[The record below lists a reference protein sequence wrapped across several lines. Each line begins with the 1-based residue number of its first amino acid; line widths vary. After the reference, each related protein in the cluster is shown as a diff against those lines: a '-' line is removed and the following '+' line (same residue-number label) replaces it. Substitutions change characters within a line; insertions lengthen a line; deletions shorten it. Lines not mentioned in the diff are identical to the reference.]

1 MSESAPIGVQAIL
14 EKKKKYLV
22 PCTYHFYKSPPQM
35 VRGEGVFLY
44 DDGGRKYMD
53 LYCGVSVNAL
63 GHCHPELTEAICKQ
77 VQTLQHT
84 TTIYLTEQIVN
95 LAEAL
100 ASVYPGDIQRTFF
113 CASGSEANEGA
124 ALLATLF
131 TGRSEF
137 LAFQN
142 GLHGRTKLGM
152 SLTGLSFWRTDPNP
166 VGGVTFVP
174 PPHCAKCP
182 FGQKYGSC
190 KFECVQAVERAIST
204 STSGKP
210 AAMFVEPIQGNGG
223 IVAPPPEYFAKLKGV
238 LNQYGMLLIADE
250 VQTGFGRTGRM
261 FAMEHWQT
269 HADIVTGGKALGAG
283 MPIGFYATSD
293 RIASCFT
300 RPSASTFGGNPVTAA
315 GALAFLNVIHRDKL
329 VERSAELGRMLE
341 TRLRQIAEKF
351 AFIDEVRGRGL
362 MLGVE
367 IGACGKF
374 TPSEFTDAV
383 LEGMKDK
390 GFLLGKTGSGRNV
403 LTFMPP
409 FIITE
414 AQLLEAAEVFESVVR
429 SVADASRVS

>member
-1 MSESAPIGVQAIL
+1 
-14 EKKKKYLV
+14 
-22 PCTYHFYKSPPQM
+22 M
-35 VRGEGVFLY
+35 VRGEGVFLH
-44 DDGGRKYMD
+44 DAEGRKYMD

-77 VQTLQHT
+77 IQTLQHT
-84 TTIYLTEQIVN
+84 TTIYLTEPIVN

-100 ASVYPGDIQRTFF
+100 AEVYPGEITRTFF

-124 ALLATLF
+124 ALAATLF

-190 KFECVQAVERAIST
+190 EFQCVQAVERAIQT

-223 IVAPPPEYFAKLKGV
+223 IVAPPREYFSKLIEV
-238 LNQYGMLLIADE
+238 LHRYGALLIADE
-250 VQTGFGRTGRM
+250 VQTGFGRTGQM
-261 FAMEHWQT
+261 FAMNHWET
-269 HADIVTGGKALGAG
+269 VPDIITGGKALGAG
-283 MPIGFYATSD
+283 MPIGFYATTD
-293 RIASCFT
+293 RIAAAFT
-300 RPSASTFGGNPVTAA
+300 RPSASTFGGNPVTAV
-315 GALAFLNVIHRDKL
+315 GALAFLRILQRDHL
-329 VERSAELGRMLE
+329 VERAAKLGQLLE
-341 TRLRQIAEKF
+341 SSLRNLAQRFPFVE
-351 AFIDEVRGRGL
+351 EVRGRGV

-367 IGACGKF
+367 VSGCGKF
-374 TPSEFTDAV
+374 SPAEFTDQV
-383 LEGMKDK
+383 LEAMKNA
-390 GFLLGKTGSGRNV
+390 GFLLGKTGPARNV

-409 FIITE
+409 LILGESQLSE
-414 AQLLEAAEVFESVVR
+414 AVDAFESCLK
-429 SVADASRVS
+429 SVAEISG